1 MDWSDPHAARHVL
14 ARNVRRLREAK
25 GLSQEKLAELADLRQ
40 AHVSEI
46 ESGLTNLTLDNL
58 QSLAVALDVRPMDL
72 LNERT
77 GNDAPKGRGRKR

>member
-1 MDWSDPHAARHVL
+1 MDWSDPQAARRVL

-25 GLSQEKLAELADLRQ
+25 GLSQEKLAELADMRQ

-58 QSLAVALDVRPMDL
+58 QALAVALGVRPMDL
-72 LNERT
+72 LNERA
-77 GNDAPKGRGRKR
+77 GNDMPKGRKR

>member
-1 MDWSDPHAARHVL
+1 MDWSNPHAARHVL

-58 QSLAVALDVRPMDL
+58 QALAAALGARPMDL
-72 LNERT
+72 LDDRPPNNERRRK
-77 GNDAPKGRGRKR
+77 KG

>member
-1 MDWSDPHAARHVL
+1 MDWSDPHAARRVL
-14 ARNVRRLREAK
+14 ARNVRRLRDAK

-58 QSLAVALDVRPMDL
+58 QALAVALGVRPMDL
-72 LNERT
+72 LNERPD
-77 GNDAPKGRGRKR
+77 NDALKARGRKR

>member
-1 MDWSDPHAARHVL
+1 MDRSEPHAARRVL

-46 ESGLTNLTLDNL
+46 ESALTNLTLDNL
-58 QSLAVALDVRPMDL
+58 QALAVALGVRPMDL
-72 LNERT
+72 LNE
-77 GNDAPKGRGRKR
+77 GRGKR

>member
-1 MDWSDPHAARHVL
+1 MDWSDPHAARRLL
-14 ARNVRRLREAK
+14 AKNVRRLRDAK

-58 QSLAVALDVRPMDL
+58 QVLAVALGVRPMDL
-72 LNERT
+72 LSERPN
-77 GNDAPKGRGRKR
+77 NDAPKGRGRKR

>member
-1 MDWSDPHAARHVL
+1 MDWSDPHAARRVL

-25 GLSQEKLAELADLRQ
+25 GLSQEKIAELAGLRQ

-58 QSLAVALDVRPMDL
+58 QSLALALGVRPMDL
-72 LNERT
+72 LNESAKAK
-77 GNDAPKGRGRKR
+77 NLLRK

>member
-1 MDWSDPHAARHVL
+1 MDWSEPHAARRVL

-25 GLSQEKLAELADLRQ
+25 RLSQEKLAEMAELRQ

-58 QSLAVALDVRPMDL
+58 QALAMALGVRPMEL
-72 LNERT
+72 LNERPN
-77 GNDAPKGRGRKR
+77 NDALKGRGRKR

>member
-1 MDWSDPHAARHVL
+1 MDWSDPHAARRVL
-14 ARNVRRLREAK
+14 ASNVRRLREAK

-58 QSLAVALDVRPMDL
+58 QMLAVALGVRPMDL
-72 LNERT
+72 LNERA

>member
-1 MDWSDPHAARHVL
+1 MDWSEPQAARRVL

-25 GLSQEKLAELADLRQ
+25 GLSQEKLAELADMRQ

-58 QSLAVALDVRPMDL
+58 QALAVALGVRPMEL

-77 GNDAPKGRGRKR
+77 GDDAPKGRGRKR

>member
-1 MDWSDPHAARHVL
+1 MDWSHPHAARRLL
-14 ARNVRRLREAK
+14 ARNVRRLRDAK

-58 QSLAVALDVRPMDL
+58 QVLAVALGVRPMDL
-72 LNERT
+72 LNERSN
-77 GNDAPKGRGRKR
+77 NDAPKGRARKR